1 MGGGRRCGERES
13 NRGQLGGSRSRER
26 EMRQSDGEREG
37 ESWEGGEVE
46 RGRCGER
53 ERWVWIRTGG
63 CGREVLTYSGSCV
76 VWLSQKMSRETGSP
90 LCGLK
95 S

>member
-13 NRGQLGGSRSRER
+13 NRGQLGGRRSRER

-53 ERWVWIRTGG
+53 ER
-63 CGREVLTYSGSCV
+63 GRDGSGLELV
-76 VWLSQKMSRETGSP
+76 AVEERF
-90 LCGLK
+90 
-95 S
+95 